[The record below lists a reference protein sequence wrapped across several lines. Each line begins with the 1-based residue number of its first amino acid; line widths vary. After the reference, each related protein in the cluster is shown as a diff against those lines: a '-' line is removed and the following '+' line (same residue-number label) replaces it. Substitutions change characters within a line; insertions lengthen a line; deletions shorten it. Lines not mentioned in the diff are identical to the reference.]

1 MSAAECGFVLDFYE
15 RLLIRKALEIA
26 KSRSN
31 FSTKDASI
39 LQRLEYQIAD
49 AEQIVL
55 KGLNLA
61 NYVFESEIKA
71 E

>member
-61 NYVFESEIKA
+61 NYAFESEIKA